1 LAIPGLFAAG
11 NAMANPIGTRV
22 VGAGTTIG
30 PHMTM
35 GYVCART
42 ILGKPESDAT
52 TSRSSTTASD
62 EANQRKI

>member
-1 LAIPGLFAAG
+1 
-11 NAMANPIGTRV
+11 MANPIGTRV